1 MQNKPSLDDLKKS
14 LPNVGIM
21 EELGEGGFKI
31 VYRSKIND
39 KIEALKVVHIPN
51 DPLDKHLKEDNT
63 RRLVREIQ
71 LLNRFETPYLVKL
84 GSLAPMEIKIGTA
97 DYVVYSE
104 EMLEG
109 QSIRQRIH
117 AKVHPDLRELA
128 TIGRCCLLAIDEMWA
143 QNVIHR
149 DIKPDNIIASGD
161 DERPFVLLDLG
172 VAFIVGGTPLTRDP
186 RGVPGTL
193 YYLAP
198 EMLEQNF
205 RESFDLRA
213 DMYAL
218 GLTLYEYA
226 AGENP
231 FMRREDAQYTT
242 MHRICL
248 EPVPPLLSKRPD
260 LPPEFCRTIDQLLK
274 KRPALRPNI
283 RNVIRG
289 MEAHL

>member
-1 MQNKPSLDDLKKS
+1 MQNKPSIDDLKKS
-14 LPNVGIM
+14 LPNIEIM
-21 EELGEGGFKI
+21 EELGAGGFKI
-31 VYRSKIND
+31 VFRSKINR
-39 KIEALKVVHIPN
+39 KTEALKVVYIPSDPSDEHI
-51 DPLDKHLKEDNT
+51 KEDNT

-71 LLNRFETPYLVKL
+71 LLNRFNTPYLVKL
-84 GSLAPMEIKIGTA
+84 GSLAPKEIKIGTA

-117 AKVHPDLRELA
+117 AKVQPNLHELA
-128 TIGRCCLLAIDEMWA
+128 IIGRCCLLAIREMWEH
-143 QNVIHR
+143 NVIHR
-149 DIKPDNIIASGD
+149 DIKPDNIIASNE
-161 DERPFVLLDLG
+161 DERPFILLDLG

-198 EMLEQNF
+198 EMFEQNF

-226 AGENP
+226 IGENP
-231 FMRREDAQYTT
+231 FMRREDAQFTT
-242 MHRICL
+242 MHRICV
-248 EPVPPLLSKRPD
+248 EPVPPLRTKRPD
-260 LPPEFCRTIDQLLK
+260 LPAEFCSTIDQLLK